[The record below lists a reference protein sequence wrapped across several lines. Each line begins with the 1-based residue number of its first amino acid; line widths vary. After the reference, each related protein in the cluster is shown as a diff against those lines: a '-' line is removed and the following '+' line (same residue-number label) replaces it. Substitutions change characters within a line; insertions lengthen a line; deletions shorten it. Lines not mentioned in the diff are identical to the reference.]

1 MIILNFKKGSK
12 GNFRTYVAD
21 WNWTWL
27 SIDVWLPEVLSKVP
41 LKDDVVKN
49 KLQNNTENIV
59 LYLFNIVNL
68 AVHNL
73 KQNKDLK
80 TF

>member
-1 MIILNFKKGSK
+1 M
-12 GNFRTYVAD
+12 T
-21 WNWTWL
+21 
-27 SIDVWLPEVLSKVP
+27 IDVWLPEVLSKVP
-41 LKDDVVKN
+41 LKHDVVKN

-59 LYLFNIVNL
+59 VYLFNIVNL

-80 TF
+80 TFLMFTLILYV

>member
-1 MIILNFKKGSK
+1 M
-12 GNFRTYVAD
+12 
-21 WNWTWL
+21 
-27 SIDVWLPEVLSKVP
+27 SKVP
-41 LKDDVVKN
+41 LKDVVVEN

-59 LYLFNIVNL
+59 VYLFNIVNL